1 MNPVIKGYLSNFS
14 NEYGN
19 FGESDE
25 ATLFEHFINWLITS
39 KYVDDFD
46 LDNVHTGGGNDLGID
61 GLAISINSFFISD
74 YEQALYYINEHFKDK
89 NLYID
94 FIVIQSKTSKGFDS
108 GDIHKFFSGVEDIF
122 SDFSTAA
129 NEKIESKLKIIDLIY
144 KNSHRFTKNPTCNIF
159 YVSLGKVFEDNILN
173 SIKEKFKNRISN
185 IDIFDEIN
193 IKYIGS
199 DAVMKFHKGNQLKIE
214 KKFPILKN
222 VSFPTVDNIK
232 EAYISIMPIK
242 DYLDIITEDGEII
255 SDLFYDNVRDF
266 QGDNPVNREISNTI
280 DSDNQKYFGFLN
292 NGITLVTKEINK
304 TGDDL
309 IVNNFQIVN
318 GCQTSTL
325 LYNNRANINED
336 SYITIKIIGTDDN
349 EIINS
354 IIRATN
360 RQTEVKSEAFES
372 LKEFH
377 KKLEEFYLQFPISDL
392 NRIYYERRNKQYVQQ
407 SVPKPRVI
415 TLSAQV
421 NAYVAMFIGQ
431 PHSVHRYYGELL
443 KANKIFNDE
452 DEIYPYYISA
462 LSLFKVDS
470 KLKNIAY
477 SKYKLIKTFKYHMI
491 LCIRYLTVGEKTLNP
506 ASRKND
512 AMCEKIYN
520 TLINDNEFNIIFN
533 RSAELIKNLLERDFK
548 GRKRVT
554 VSRLKE
560 FTDSL
565 IKELDKE

>member
-19 FGESDE
+19 FGESAE

-46 LDNVHTGGGNDLGID
+46 IDNVHTGGGNDLGID

-74 YEQALYYINEHFKDK
+74 YEQALYYIDEHFKDK

-129 NEKIESKLKIIDLIY
+129 NEKIESKLKIIELIY
-144 KNSHRFTKNPTCNIF
+144 ENSHRFTKNPTCNIF
-159 YVSLGKVFEDNILN
+159 YVSLGKVFEDKNLDN
-173 SIKEKFKNRISN
+173 IKEKYKTNLYDMS
-185 IDIFDEIN
+185 IFGDIN
-193 IKYIGS
+193 IRYIGN
-199 DAVMKFHKGNQLKIE
+199 DDIINFHKSSQLKIE

-280 DSDNQKYFGFLN
+280 NSDNQKYFGFLN

-325 LYNNRANINED
+325 LYNNRANINKD

-443 KANKIFNDE
+443 KANKIFNNE
-452 DEIYPYYISA
+452 DELYPYYISA

-491 LCIRYLTVGEKTLNP
+491 LCIRYLIVGKKTLNP

-520 TLINDNEFNIIFN
+520 VLINDNEFNIVFD
-533 RSAELIKNLLERDFK
+533 RSAELIKKLLERDFK

>member
-14 NEYGN
+14 NEHGN

-25 ATLFEHFINWLITS
+25 ATLFEHFVNWLITS

-46 LDNVHTGGGNDLGID
+46 IDHVHTGGGNDLGID

-74 YEQALYYINEHFKDK
+74 YEQALYYIDEHFKDK

-94 FIVIQSKTSKGFDS
+94 FVVIQSKTSKGFDS
-108 GDIHKFFSGVEDIF
+108 GDIHKFFSGVENIF
-122 SDFSTAA
+122 SDFSTSA
-129 NEKIESKLKIIDLIY
+129 NENIKNKLKTIELIY
-144 KNSHRFTKNPTCNIF
+144 QNSSRFTKNPTCNIF
-159 YVSLGKVFEDNILN
+159 YVSLGKVFEDDNLEK
-173 SIKEKFKNRISN
+173 IKKKFNERLCSEG
-185 IDIFDEIN
+185 IFSEVNVRYLGNDEI
-193 IKYIGS
+193 
-199 DAVMKFHKGNQLKIE
+199 MKLHKGNQLKIE
-214 KKFPILKN
+214 KKFPVLKN
-222 VSFPTVDNIK
+222 VSFPTVENIK

-242 DYLDIITEDGEII
+242 DYLNIITEDGKII

-266 QGDNPVNREISNTI
+266 QGDNPVNREISDTI

-304 TGDDL
+304 VGDDL

-325 LYNNRANINED
+325 LFDNKEKINGD

-377 KKLEEFYLQFPISDL
+377 KKLEEFYLQLPTNDL
-392 NRIYYERRNKQYVQQ
+392 NKIYYERRNKQYAQQ
-407 SVPKPRVI
+407 SVPRPRVI

-421 NAYVAMFIGQ
+421 NAYVAMFISQ

-443 KANKIFNDE
+443 KANKIFNDD
-452 DEIYPYYISA
+452 DELYPYYISA

-470 KLKNIAY
+470 KLKNIAS
-477 SKYKLIKTFKYHMI
+477 SKYKLIKPFKYHMI
-491 LCIRYLTVGEKTLNP
+491 LCIRHLIVGKKYLNP
-506 ASRKND
+506 ASKKND
-512 AMCEKIYN
+512 AMCEKIHS
-520 TLINDNEFNIIFN
+520 TLISDNEFNIIFD
-533 RSAELIKNLLERDFK
+533 RSADAIKKVLERDFK
-548 GRKRVT
+548 GRKRIT
-554 VSRLKE
+554 VSRLRE

-565 IKELDKE
+565 VKELDK